1 MPEVIVIP
9 SGGRIVGSLLLAR
22 RLDPI
27 MLTEGTREIDIET
40 RHINTLSIDIE
51 SDVACTVQ
59 MIRLPDGETEG
70 EASTAVSVS
79 AGVPAHHTYSAVQ
92 CGWMR
97 IKIVNTSGTD
107 MTAFALYVRGGA

>member
-1 MPEVIVIP
+1 MLPP

-22 RLDPI
+22 SINPI
-27 MLTEGTREIDIET
+27 LLAEGTREIDIET
-40 RHINTLSIDIE
+40 RHINTLSVDIE
-51 SDVACTVQ
+51 SDVACTLQ
-59 MIRLPDGETEG
+59 MVRLPDGETEG
-70 EASTAVSVS
+70 EASDAVAVS

-107 MTAFALYVRGGA
+107 MTDFSLYVRGGA